1 LVERGHDLKEV
12 TEVIADL
19 RRRHKKASRL
29 GNKNLQNWKELEGEA
44 GKPGSLNDPESSNI
58 TR

>member
-29 GNKNLQNWKELEGEA
+29 GNKNLQNWKELEGTGRGSREA
-44 GKPGSLNDPESSNI
+44 GKPE
-58 TR
+58 